1 MASPQLGN
9 GFVSIANELWDEII
23 SRDFSKR
30 QKEILLLIL
39 RLSYGCRKKHAHIPK
54 LKYFSLCGVGPTHIS
69 KELKLLQTYKVITW
83 ERENMNFAL
92 NKDYDVWQVAA
103 VKDWNPVDFN
113 ELLHLNLTEKN
124 LPKRE
129 VTKTGSYQ
137 KGNKKLTKKV
147 SIKLPKREVR
157 HVPMPWRSKVDR
169 MSKDSIKDSIK
180 DNCCC
185 LGENNQFNDLQKYR
199 KEVETKYIQRRGVG
213 LELTISDESMI
224 EEFFTEK
231 VPLQIV
237 LDGIDKA
244 FNNYKPR
251 NSRDKINSL
260 KYCSQIVFSLQAQ
273 QKDAPV
279 NESDFI
285 EEIAASTEEQQ
296 SDEEVLRLLEELKA
310 KRGGSE

>member
-39 RLSYGCRKKHAHIPK
+39 RLSYGCRKKYAHIPK

-92 NKDYDVWQVAA
+92 NKDYDVWQVAS
-103 VKDWNPVDFN
+103 VKEWNPVDFN
-113 ELLHLNLTEKN
+113 ELLHLNLIEKN

-129 VTKTGSYQ
+129 VTKMVSYQ

-157 HVPMPWRSKVDR
+157 HVPNPWHSKVKR
-169 MSKDSIKDSIK
+169 LSKDSIKDSIK
-180 DNCCC
+180 DNSCC
-185 LGENNQFNDLQKYR
+185 LEENTPIIDSNEYR
-199 KEVETKYIQRRGVG
+199 KAVESRYIQRRGVG
-213 LELTISDESMI
+213 LELTSFDVEAIDELI
-224 EEFFTEK
+224 KEK
-231 VPLQIV
+231 IPLSV
-237 LDGIDKA
+237 ALDGIDQA
-244 FNNYKPR
+244 YKDFKPKHR
-251 NSRDKINSL
+251 RDRINSL
-260 KYCSQIVFSLQAQ
+260 NYCLSVIYGLNARKANEQIEPIMQT
-273 QKDAPV
+273 
-279 NESDFI
+279 ESA
-285 EEIAASTEEQQ
+285 EESVEHGD
-296 SDEEVLRLLEELKA
+296 DEEVQRLLRELEA
-310 KRGGSE
+310 RRGETL